1 MNASEALEEIKRIID
16 QHGDV
21 PLEVKIQF
29 SGHHATG
36 AVTDLKYRSTGIG
49 RPFIQLIAHER

>member
-1 MNASEALEEIKRIID
+1 MNASDAIEEIKRIIA

-29 SGHHATG
+29 SGSYATG

>member
-21 PLEVKIQF
+21 PLEANLQF
-29 SGHHATG
+29 SESHACG
-36 AVTDLKYRSTGIG
+36 LVSDVKYRSTGIG
-49 RPFIQLIAHER
+49 RPFIQLIAHEK